1 VTDAGGASAPLGP
14 TPEPHID
21 GLDADAEILRAVA
34 DGDRRKA
41 ISLCARQHGAS
52 IGRLCMAML
61 GSQMDADDMT
71 QETLLTAHQCLAD
84 FRGDGSVRGW
94 LLGIARNKC
103 LQHLEKSRRRG
114 ARLRLVTNVNT
125 EAPPAPDEM
134 ESVQKRAEQARQ
146 LLTQV
151 RPSDRDALLLR
162 YSAELSFKEVALAC
176 GIDEAAARK
185 RVSRALLRLRD
196 VVGKE
201 DSDD

>member
-14 TPEPHID
+14 ALEPHIG

-34 DGDRRKA
+34 ASDHHKA

-71 QETLLTAHQCLAD
+71 QETLLTAHQCLAE
-84 FRGDGSVRGW
+84 FRGEGSVRGW

-114 ARLRLVTNVNT
+114 ARLRLVTN
-125 EAPPAPDEM
+125 ADAGASPAPDELNGL
-134 ESVQKRAEQARQ
+134 QKRAEQARQ

>member
-14 TPEPHID
+14 RLEPHI
-21 GLDADAEILRAVA
+21 GGFDADAEILRAVA
-34 DGDRRKA
+34 ERDYRHA
-41 ISLCARQHGAS
+41 ISLCARQHGGS

-71 QETLLTAHQCLAD
+71 QETLLTAHQCLGD

-114 ARLRLVTNVNT
+114 AKLRLVTNTDT
-125 EAPPAPDEM
+125 EVSPEPGELD
-134 ESVQKRAEQARQ
+134 SLQKRAEQARQ

-162 YSAELSFKEVALAC
+162 YSGELSFKEVALAC

-185 RVSRALLRLRD
+185 RVSRALLKLRD
-196 VVGKE
+196 AVMRE